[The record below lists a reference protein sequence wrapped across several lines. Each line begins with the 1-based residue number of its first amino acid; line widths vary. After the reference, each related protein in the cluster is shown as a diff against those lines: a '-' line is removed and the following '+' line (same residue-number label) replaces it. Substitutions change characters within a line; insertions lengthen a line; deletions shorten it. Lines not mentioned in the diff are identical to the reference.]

1 VFLRAKSE
9 RVNVNTFIRVSGV
22 GLVRLDPREVRSFTL
37 REAVLAVKLELSGD
51 DRVLSPTMHVKRG
64 LREDEGAGIRD
75 TRVFVVIRN
84 CSHSV
89 ANIGATH
96 VGLVVG
102 VGRTVPVSS
111 EIFTEIDV
119 NSTGVIE
126 KTLGINVGTRI
137 LSNGSGAT
145 ESMDS
150 IRKSI
155 NGISVVKGLS
165 TEDLE
170 EESITSQGRAVI
182 NVLIRLDN
190 PDELLNGVVK
200 VELDLVTRR
209 TNRLITSE
217 LELSDQVLM
226 GVLGHSAALIS
237 VQKDI
242 VNVQRGSY
250 QRLIVGNGGRDRASN
265 GVLSTRTVRLILAVQ
280 GGNSPQ
286 ALINRSNIKVDLDFV
301 VLESNKGKGKT
312 RVGTEPELKRNIK
325 GSLRKSVT
333 GSANLTRSQGVT
345 RGLDIRERRI
355 SDEGKLS
362 GVTNHL
368 EVSTLLLSS
377 HGELIPDVHP
387 VTILTV
393 DSLTTNLD
401 LNLSNKLLTG
411 VV

>member
-51 DRVLSPTMHVKRG
+51 DGVLSPTMHVKRG
-64 LREDEGAGIRD
+64 LREDESTGIRD
-75 TRVFVVIRN
+75 ARVVVVIRKCCRRGTVRVN
-84 CSHSV
+84 S
-89 ANIGATH
+89 GATEIGSI
-96 VGLVVG
+96 VRIAG
-102 VGRTVPVSS
+102 TVPISS
-111 EIFTEIDV
+111 EITNRV
-119 NSTGVIE
+119 VVKSTGVLE

-155 NGISVVKGLS
+155 NGISVVEGLS

-200 VELDLVTRR
+200 VELDLVTGR

-237 VQKDI
+237 VKEDI
-242 VNVQRGSY
+242 VNVQRGGN
-250 QRLIVGNGGRDRASN
+250 QRLIVGNGGRDRATSSILISTCVRT
-265 GVLSTRTVRLILAVQ
+265 GVAVQ
-280 GGNSPQ
+280 GSNSPQ
-286 ALINRSNIKVDLDFV
+286 ALINRSDIKVDLDFV
-301 VLESNKGKGKT
+301 VLESNKREGKT
-312 RVGTEPELKRNIK
+312 RVGAEPELKRNIK

-333 GSANLTRSQGVT
+333 RSANLTGSQGVT
-345 RGLDIRERRI
+345 RGLNIRE
-355 SDEGKLS
+355 
-362 GVTNHL
+362 
-368 EVSTLLLSS
+368 
-377 HGELIPDVHP
+377 
-387 VTILTV
+387 
-393 DSLTTNLD
+393 
-401 LNLSNKLLTG
+401 
-411 VV
+411 